1 MRSLANDGSIII
13 KPTAKGCRVVAWD
26 RDNYLDE
33 GYNQLSDTSTYVE
46 VKKYNDELLS
56 QLSEKS
62 NKSFKRL
69 YNNKFIS
76 EKEPIHFSYKFKN
89 TSCLGKKYLL
99 PKGQKA
105 GTPLKLGDGSSL
117 KYHLHLIF
125 LLNAPK

>member
-76 EKEPIHFSYKFKN
+76 EKELIHFSYKFKN

-117 KYHLHLIF
+117 KYHLRLIF

>member
-1 MRSLANDGSIII
+1 MRSLADDGSIII
-13 KPTAKGCRVVAWD
+13 KPTAKGCRVVVWD
-26 RDNYLDE
+26 RENYLDE
-33 GYNQLSDTSTYVE
+33 GYNQLSDTSAYVE

-76 EKEPIHFSYKFKN
+76 EKELIHFSYKFKN

>member
-13 KPTAKGCRVVAWD
+13 KPTAKGCHVVAWD

-76 EKEPIHFSYKFKN
+76 EKELIHFSYKFKN

>member
-33 GYNQLSDTSTYVE
+33 GYNQLSGTSTYVE

-76 EKEPIHFSYKFKN
+76 EKELIHFSYKFKN

>member
-1 MRSLANDGSIII
+1 MRSLADDGPIII
-13 KPTAKGCRVVAWD
+13 KPAAKGCRVVLWD
-26 RDNYLDE
+26 RENYLDE

-76 EKEPIHFSYKFKN
+76 EKELIHFSYKFKN